1 MTEERF
7 DELLNEMR
15 GERALP
21 EEVTAAC
28 DRVWREIS
36 GGGAAV
42 ACAELRPELA
52 AYLAGSLTE
61 SRRLL
66 VDDHLGR
73 CAACRRSLSE
83 LKGETQV
90 IAMPQRRSSSLPK
103 WTRWAIA
110 AGVAIGALYL
120 GRDSIDV
127 ALAPSGPR
135 ATVVSVSG
143 ALYRLPDRALQ
154 AGAALNER
162 DVVRTTAG
170 SHAILQL
177 TDGSRVEV
185 NERTELYVEAA
196 WSGETVR
203 LNRGD
208 IFVEAAKQRRG
219 RLRVVT
225 NDSIAAVKG
234 TVFAVSS
241 GAAGS
246 LVSVVEGSVAVTQPG
261 SQRLVTAG
269 KQAASNPALEP
280 VKFRQAIAWS
290 QDVEKYYGLVNE
302 LGKVEKEI
310 FGSSG
315 APRTEAR
322 LLRYLPAGAIV
333 YVAIPNLDGA
343 IRQGLYLFEQ
353 RAKENATLNEW
364 WSSDEGQEL
373 KKTLDRLQS
382 VTPLLGAEV
391 IFVLAKDQRS
401 AKGFTP
407 LVLAEIQPG
416 REDTLRQAVDRVLG
430 DHQGKIPY
438 KIAQNL
444 LMFSNGPAQLGG
456 GASSPFAAE
465 IARRYQRGVS
475 WLAGV
480 DLSVVGSHFGAAGAS
495 SLLGVENMRY
505 LFFEQG
511 AGGGRDENEATLAF
525 QGARVG
531 MASWLAAPGSSGSTE
546 YISSE
551 AVAAL
556 AASTRDPRQ
565 ALDELFASIGQTDLS
580 AHVSQFEAETGVK
593 LGADIAASL
602 GTDFSVA
609 IERPSIPI
617 PGWVA
622 ALEVVR
628 PEALNV
634 AVKRL
639 VEAMNRHAG
648 SESKL
653 VVAEESVNG
662 RSWSSMKLGLAGTSL
677 YWTYD
682 RGYMILSMDRALAAR
697 AISTRDSGL
706 SLVRSSAF
714 QQRFPATNGMHHSGF
729 LWVNTNGILAQLAG
743 LVESPA
749 LKNLMTSREPVLV
762 VLDGETERI
771 RASSRTRLTSLLLDL
786 TLAPGAGAKL

>member
-15 GERALP
+15 GESAPP
-21 EEVTAAC
+21 EQVAAAC

-36 GGGAAV
+36 GGGA
-42 ACAELRPELA
+42 CAELRPELT
-52 AYLAGSLTE
+52 AYLAGQLAE
-61 SRRLL
+61 PRLL
-66 VDDHLGR
+66 LMDDHLGR
-73 CAACRRSLSE
+73 CADCRRALSE

-90 IAMPQRRSSSLPK
+90 IAMPKPRQSSLPK

-120 GRDSIDV
+120 GRDNVDV

-143 ALYRLPDRALQ
+143 ALYRLPDQALQ
-154 AGAALNER
+154 PGSALNER

-185 NERTELYVEAA
+185 NERTELYVQAA

-208 IFVEAAKQRRG
+208 IFVQAAKQRRG

-234 TVFAVSS
+234 TMFAVSS

-246 LVSVVEGSVAVTQPG
+246 LISVVEGSVAVTQPG

-269 KQAASNPALEP
+269 KQAASNSALEP
-280 VKFRQAIAWS
+280 VKFRQAVAWS
-290 QDVEKYYGLVNE
+290 KDAEKYYALVNE
-302 LGKVEKEI
+302 LGKVEQQI
-310 FGSSG
+310 FGSASA

-353 RAKENATLNEW
+353 RTRDNATLSEW
-364 WSSDEGQEL
+364 WSSDAGQEL
-373 KKTLDRLQS
+373 KKTLDRLQA

-391 IFVLAKDQRS
+391 IFVLAKG
-401 AKGFTP
+401 AKGPTP

-416 REDTLRQAVDRVLG
+416 REEALRQAIDRVLG
-430 DHQGKIPY
+430 EHQGHVPY
-438 KIAQNL
+438 KITQNL
-444 LMFSNGPAQLGG
+444 LMFSDGAVPLGG

-465 IARRYQRGVS
+465 ITQRYQHGVN

-480 DLSVVGSHFGAAGAS
+480 DASVLSSHLAPTGAPS
-495 SLLGVENMRY
+495 VLGFENMRY

-511 AGGGRDENEATLAF
+511 SGGGRDENEATLTF

-531 MASWLAAPGSSGSTE
+531 LASWLAAPGSSGSAE

-551 AVAAL
+551 AVGAF

-565 ALDELFASIGQTDLS
+565 ALDELFASIGQTGFS
-580 AHVSQFEAETGVK
+580 AHISEFEAETGVK
-593 LGADIAASL
+593 LDADIAASL

-609 IERPSIPI
+609 IERPSLPV

-628 PEALNV
+628 PEALNE

-639 VEAMNRHAG
+639 VDAMNRHNG
-648 SESKL
+648 SENKL
-653 VVAEESVNG
+653 VVAEENVNG
-662 RSWSSMKLGLAGTSL
+662 RSWYSVKTGMAGTSV

-697 AISTRDSGL
+697 AISTRESGL
-706 SLVRSSAF
+706 SLVRSAAF
-714 QQRFPATNGMHHSGF
+714 QQRFPATSGMHHSGF
-729 LWVNTNGILAQLAG
+729 LWVNTNGILAELAG
-743 LVESPA
+743 LVENPA

-771 RASSRTRLTSLLLDL
+771 RAASRTRLTSLLLDMAL
-786 TLAPGAGAKL
+786 SRGAGAKL